1 MSQVTLKPVVAIYKQ
16 AIKIMDQK
24 PMRWHHCGILR
35 KHNLLAFENLIIYI
49 NIRLVFKCLYNYV
62 SPLFS
67 ALIKRRLSSSQMNTR
82 ASYNGDCIVPRCTT
96 SFGQSAF
103 SVKGVNL
110 WNTLP
115 THLKLETHTNAF
127 NRGLKA
133 WLKAKQQCSHV

>member
-1 MSQVTLKPVVAIYKQ
+1 MKQ
-16 AIKIMDQK
+16 SLTSSAPHHWLQK
-24 PMRWHHCGILR
+24 SNYLSLFYLN
-35 KHNLLAFENLIIYI
+35 KFENFIIYI
-49 NIRLVFKCLYNYV
+49 NIRLVFKCLHNYV

-67 ALIKRRLSSSQMNTR
+67 ALIKRRLSSCQMNTR
-82 ASYNGDCIVPRCTT
+82 ASYNGDCMVPRCTA

-115 THLKLETHTNAF
+115 THLKLETDTNAF